1 LKTTY
6 FRSFVSSLVWFS
18 ILNSDYVYARKRL
31 VESFEREVK
40 MSREK
45 ERSKEKK
52 YMCME
57 KKNRKKETKRKGK
70 KDMKRD

>member
-45 ERSKEKK
+45 ERSKEKNICVWK
-52 YMCME
+52 RKAE
-57 KKNRKKETKRKGK
+57 KKKQRGKARKI
-70 KDMKRD
+70 